1 VGRRRGIS
9 VGVARRADRF
19 MDRLWFFKRCSLFEQ
34 LDSSE
39 LGELERVSRVRTFT
53 RREAIYAPRDEADS
67 VLLVALG
74 RVKIY
79 HLTADGKE
87 TVMGFIDVGE
97 IFGELSAIDGVA
109 REEFAEAMEA
119 TRVVAIPRRDFSRLL
134 ERRPELSLK
143 LTRLIGLRRRQIE
156 RRLKSMLFQSHRE
169 RLLGLLVE
177 LGEKYGQTSE
187 CGTLLSIRLSHQE
200 LASIIGSTRET
211 ITLLLGAFQ
220 NEGILRVIRR
230 RICIRNLASLQ
241 AMQS

>member
-1 VGRRRGIS
+1 
-9 VGVARRADRF
+9 
-19 MDRLWFFKRCSLFEQ
+19 
-34 LDSSE
+34 
-39 LGELERVSRVRTFT
+39 
-53 RREAIYAPRDEADS
+53 
-67 VLLVALG
+67 
-74 RVKIY
+74 
-79 HLTADGKE
+79 
-87 TVMGFIDVGE
+87 MGFIDVGE